1 MARSRLI
8 LLAAILDWAAGG
20 ADLYFTEN
28 FYASEGCTGFPVVR
42 MPWKKYAN
50 DCLQKF
56 KDDDSS
62 DDSGYAW
69 YLRCENDA
77 NPEGDAIPDGVAKY
91 ER

>member
-1 MARSRLI
+1 MARSRVIL
-8 LLAAILDWAAGG
+8 LLAAGLDWAAG
-20 ADLYFTEN
+20 ADKYFTEN

-56 KDDDSS
+56 KDDDPS

-69 YLRCENDA
+69 YLRCESDA
-77 NPEGDAIPDGVAKY
+77 NPDDGAIPDGVARY